1 MSSPD
6 SESASGVVARE
17 ADDAADSHVDIDTG
31 PRLAVSPPTQL
42 TLELPAPPA
51 TAETPLVPVRMVNEW
66 VYCPRLAFLE
76 WVDGEWADSADTEE
90 GRRAHVR
97 TDAGGGKLP
106 APRTTHSARADGGGQ
121 GGGGDADP
129 PPDFA
134 ARSVM
139 LASERLGIIAK
150 MDLIEGEDGAV
161 TPVDTKKGKRPHVA
175 EGAYEPERVQVC
187 AQALILE
194 DAGYTV
200 REGAIWYAGSRE
212 RVRIALDENLR
223 VRTRAAISALRLAAA
238 AGRLPPPLV
247 DSPKCTKCSLAGICL
262 PDEVAFFRR
271 GLAPRPLNPSA
282 DTALPLY
289 VQEPGARVNKSG
301 EALVID
307 AGDQKAEVPIG
318 EVSELVLHGP
328 VSLTTPAVAALLRE
342 EIPVTYA
349 STGGWVLGHT
359 VSTGHRNVAIRI
371 AQYRAAFD
379 ERRCLAFARSLVG
392 AKIRNTRV
400 FLRRNFKA
408 GNEAERDAAL
418 EALARLVDRTA
429 HAATEAEL
437 LGLEGEAAA
446 RYFRLFAT
454 MFGEAARDFP
464 AFAFEKRTRRPPA
477 DPVNAM
483 LSLGYALLTRTWLT
497 VLSAVGFDP
506 YLGFYHRP
514 RFGRPA
520 LALDMMEPLRPV
532 LADSTVIQV
541 INNGEVKADGFVA
554 AGPAVNLKPHAR
566 RAFIA
571 AYERRLDQEV
581 THPVFGYRVSM
592 RRLLEVQARLLAR
605 YLGGEIDDYPHYLV
619 R

>member
-1 MSSPD
+1 MSSLP
-6 SESASGVVARE
+6 EPASAPA
-17 ADDAADSHVDIDTG
+17 
-31 PRLAVSPPTQL
+31 QL

-51 TAETPLVPVRMVNEW
+51 TAETPLLPARMVNEW

-76 WVDGEWADSADTEE
+76 WVDGEWADSGDTEE

-97 TDAGGGKLP
+97 IDSGGGKLP
-106 APRTTHSARADGGGQ
+106 APADAQ
-121 GGGGDADP
+121 EK
-129 PPDFA
+129 PDFV
-134 ARSVM
+134 ARSVT
-139 LASERLGIIAK
+139 LASDKLGIIAK
-150 MDLIEGEDGAV
+150 MDLVEGEDGTV
-161 TPVDTKKGKRPHVA
+161 TPVDTKKGRRPHVP
-175 EGAYEPERVQVC
+175 EGAYEPERVQIC

-194 DAGYTV
+194 DAGYKV
-200 REGAIWYAGSRE
+200 ADGAIWYAGSRE
-212 RVRIALDENLR
+212 RVRIALDEKLR
-223 VRTRAAISALRLAAA
+223 SRTREAISALRLTAA

-262 PDEVAFFRR
+262 PDEVTFFRR

-289 VQEPGARVNKSG
+289 VQEAGARVTKTG
-301 EALVID
+301 EVLVVEAEAGKTEVAL
-307 AGDQKAEVPIG
+307 GD
-318 EVSELVLHGP
+318 VSELVLLGP
-328 VSLTTPAVAALLRE
+328 VSLTTPALGALLRE
-342 EIPVTYA
+342 DIPVTWA
-349 STGGWVLGHT
+349 SSGGWVLGHT
-359 VSTGHRNVAIRI
+359 VSTGHKNVSIRI
-371 AQYRAAFD
+371 AQSRAAFD
-379 ERRCLAFARSLVG
+379 ERRCLSLARGLVA
-392 AKIRNTRV
+392 AKIRNSRV

-408 GNEAERDAAL
+408 GSEAERDAAL
-418 EALARLVDRTA
+418 EALARLADR
-429 HAATEAEL
+429 AARAPGMAEL

-454 MFGEAARDFP
+454 MLGEAAREFP
-464 AFAFEKRTRRPPA
+464 AFSFDKRTRRPPA

-483 LSLGYALLTRTWLT
+483 LSLAYAMLTRTWLA

-506 YLGFYHRP
+506 YLGFYHQP

-520 LALDMMEPLRPV
+520 LALDMMEPFRSI
-532 LADSTVIQV
+532 LADSTVIQA
-541 INNGEVKADGFVA
+541 INNGEVKADGFFA

-571 AYERRLDQEV
+571 TYERRLDQEV

-605 YLGGEIDDYPHYLV
+605 YLAGEIEDYPHYLV

>member
-1 MSSPD
+1 MSFPGI
-6 SESASGVVARE
+6 E
-17 ADDAADSHVDIDTG
+17 
-31 PRLAVSPPTQL
+31 LVSSRPTQL
-42 TLELPAPPA
+42 SLELAAPPA
-51 TAETPLVPVRMVNEW
+51 TSETPLLPARMVNEY

-76 WVDGEWADSADTEE
+76 WVDGEWADSGDTEE
-90 GRRAHVR
+90 GRLAHVR
-97 TDAGGGKLP
+97 VDSGGGKLP
-106 APRTTHSARADGGGQ
+106 APEETDAKPDFVARA
-121 GGGGDADP
+121 
-129 PPDFA
+129 
-134 ARSVM
+134 VT
-139 LASERLGIIAK
+139 LASETLGIIAK
-150 MDLIEGEDGAV
+150 MDLIEGEDGSV

-175 EGAYEPERVQVC
+175 EGAYDPERVQVC

-194 DAGYTV
+194 DAGYRV
-200 REGAIWYAGSRE
+200 ADGAIWYVGSRE
-212 RVRIALDENLR
+212 RVRIALDDALR
-223 VRTRAAISALRLAAA
+223 AKTREAISNLRLAAA

-289 VQEPGARVNKSG
+289 VQEPGARVTKSG
-301 EALVID
+301 ETLVVEAE
-307 AGDQKAEVPIG
+307 AGKTEVAIG
-318 EVSELVLHGP
+318 DVSELVLHGP
-328 VSLTTPAVAALLRE
+328 ISLTTPAIGALLRE
-342 EIPVTYA
+342 EIPVTWA
-349 STGGWVLGHT
+349 SSGGWVLGHT

-371 AQYRAAFD
+371 EQFRAAFD
-379 ERRCLAFARSLVG
+379 ERRCLAFARSLVV
-392 AKIRNTRV
+392 AKIRNSRV

-408 GNEAERDAAL
+408 GDEAERDAAL
-418 EALARLVDRTA
+418 EALARLADRAA
-429 HAATEAEL
+429 HAVTENEL
-437 LGLEGEAAA
+437 LGFEGEAAA

-454 MFGEAARDFP
+454 MFGEAAGDFP
-464 AFAFEKRTRRPPA
+464 EFSFEKRTRRPPA

-483 LSLGYALLTRTWLT
+483 LSFAYAMLTRTWLT

-506 YLGFYHRP
+506 YLGFYHHP

-520 LALDMMEPLRPV
+520 LALDMMEPFRPI

-541 INNGEVKADGFVA
+541 VNNGEVKADGFAA

-571 AYERRLDQEV
+571 AYERRLEQEV

-605 YLGGEIDDYPHYLV
+605 HLAGEIEDYPHYLV

>member
-1 MSSPD
+1 MPASD
-6 SESASGVVARE
+6 SASVPAIE
-17 ADDAADSHVDIDTG
+17 ANGGLPS
-31 PRLAVSPPTQL
+31 RLEISAPKQL
-42 TLELPAPPA
+42 TFELPAPPA
-51 TAETPLVPVRMVNEW
+51 TAETPLVPVRMVNEY

-76 WVDGEWADSADTEE
+76 WVDGEWADSGDTEE
-90 GRRAHVR
+90 GRRVHVR
-97 TDAGGGKLP
+97 VDTGGGKLP
-106 APRTTHSARADGGGQ
+106 AP
-121 GGGGDADP
+121 DAVDVK
-129 PPDFA
+129 PDFV
-134 ARSVM
+134 ARSVT

-150 MDLIEGEDGAV
+150 MDLVEGEDGTV
-161 TPVDTKKGKRPHVA
+161 TPIDTKKGKRPHVA

-194 DAGYTV
+194 DAGYKV
-200 REGAIWYAGSRE
+200 SEGAIWYAGSRE
-212 RVRIALDENLR
+212 RVCIALDDELR
-223 VRTRAAISALRLAAA
+223 ARTRAAISELRLAAA

-271 GLAPRPLNPSA
+271 GLAPRALNPSA

-289 VQEPGARVNKSG
+289 VQEPGARVTKSG
-301 EALVID
+301 EVLVIET
-307 AGDQKAEVPIG
+307 QESKTQVPIG

-328 VSLTTPAVAALLRE
+328 VSLTTPALGALLRE

-379 ERRCLAFARSLVG
+379 ERRSLAFARTLVA
-392 AKIRNTRV
+392 AKIRNSRV
-400 FLRRNFKA
+400 LLRRNFKA
-408 GNEAERDAAL
+408 GDEAERDATLQSLTRIADRAL
-418 EALARLVDRTA
+418 
-429 HAATEAEL
+429 HAPTEAEL

-446 RYFRLFAT
+446 RYFRLFST
-454 MFGEAARDFP
+454 MFGTAARDFP
-464 AFAFEKRTRRPPA
+464 EFAFDRRTRRPPA
-477 DPVNAM
+477 DPINAM

-520 LALDMMEPLRPV
+520 LALDMMESFRSI
-532 LADSTVIQV
+532 LADSAVIQA
-541 INNGEVKADGFVA
+541 INNGEVKPDGFVTSGA
-554 AGPAVNLKPHAR
+554 AVNLKPHAR
-566 RAFIA
+566 RAFLA
-571 AYERRLDQEV
+571 GYERRLDQEV

-592 RRLLEVQARLLAR
+592 RRLLEVQARLLGR
-605 YLGGEIDDYPHYLV
+605 YLCGEIDDYPHYLV

>member
-1 MSSPD
+1 MSPA
-6 SESASGVVARE
+6 ASQLE
-17 ADDAADSHVDIDTG
+17 NLIDYEQSST
-31 PRLAVSPPTQL
+31 TQL
-42 TLELPAPPA
+42 TLDLPAPPA
-51 TAETPLVPVRMVNEW
+51 TGETPLVPVRMVNEW

-76 WVDGEWADSADTEE
+76 WVDGEWADTADTEE

-97 TDAGGGKLP
+97 VDAGGGKLP
-106 APRTTHSARADGGGQ
+106 PPADIEAR
-121 GGGGDADP
+121 
-129 PPDFA
+129 PDFV
-134 ARSVM
+134 ARSVT

-150 MDLIEGEDGAV
+150 IDLVDASDGTV

-175 EGAYEPERVQVC
+175 EAAYEPERVQVC

-194 DAGYTV
+194 DAGYRV
-200 REGAIWYAGSRE
+200 AEGAIWYAGSRE
-212 RVRIALDENLR
+212 RVRVMLDDELR
-223 VRTRAAISALRLAAA
+223 TKTLAAISELRLAAA
-238 AGRLPPPLV
+238 SGRMPPPLV
-247 DSPKCTKCSLAGICL
+247 DSPKCTRCALAGICL
-262 PDEVAFFRR
+262 PDEVNFFRR
-271 GLAPRPLNPSA
+271 GLTPRPLNPAA

-289 VQEPGARVNKSG
+289 VQEPGARVTKSG
-301 EALVID
+301 EVLVIETD
-307 AGDQKAEVPIG
+307 ESKAEVPLG

-328 VSLTTPAVAALLRE
+328 VSLTTPAIAALLRE

-359 VSTGHRNVAIRI
+359 VSTGHRNVALRI

-379 ERRCLAFARSLVG
+379 ERRCLAFARALVA
-392 AKIRNTRV
+392 AKIKNARV

-408 GNEAERDAAL
+408 GDEAARDGAL
-418 EALARLVDRTA
+418 ETMAHLAGRAA
-429 HAATEAEL
+429 HAPSTAEL
-437 LGLEGEAAA
+437 LGIEGEAAA
-446 RYFRLFAT
+446 QYFRLFTA
-454 MFGEAARDFP
+454 MLGNCAREFP
-464 AFAFEKRTRRPPA
+464 EFQFEKRTRRPPA
-477 DPVNAM
+477 DPVNAL

-497 VLSAVGFDP
+497 TLSAVGFDA
-506 YLGFYHRP
+506 YLGFYHKP

-520 LALDMMEPLRPV
+520 LALDMMEPFRPI
-532 LADSTVIQV
+532 LADSAVIQV
-541 INNGEVKADGFVA
+541 INNGEVKPDGFFR

-605 YLGGEIDDYPHYLV
+605 HLQGEIDEYPHYLV

>member
-1 MSSPD
+1 MEAPTAHAD
-6 SESASGVVARE
+6 APAPAAR
-17 ADDAADSHVDIDTG
+17 APKPPA
-31 PRLAVSPPTQL
+31 PTQL

-51 TAETPLVPVRMVNEW
+51 TEDTPLVPVRMVNEW

-76 WVDGEWADSADTEE
+76 WVDGEWADSGDTEE
-90 GRRAHVR
+90 GRRVHVR
-97 TDAGGGKLP
+97 VDAGGGRLP
-106 APRTTHSARADGGGQ
+106 SA
-121 GGGGDADP
+121 DATEER
-129 PPDFA
+129 PDFT
-134 ARSVM
+134 ARSVT
-139 LASERLGIIAK
+139 LGSERLGIIAR
-150 MDLIEGEDGAV
+150 MDLIEGEDGSV

-200 REGAIWYAGSRE
+200 SEGAIWYAGSRE
-212 RVRIALDENLR
+212 RVRIALDEVLR
-223 VRTRAAISALRLAAA
+223 ARTRAAISELRLTAA

-247 DSPKCTKCSLAGICL
+247 DSPKCARCSLAGICL

-289 VQEPGARVNKSG
+289 VQQPGARVSKSG
-301 EALVID
+301 EVLVVEAD
-307 AGDQKAEVPIG
+307 GSKTEVPLG
-318 EVSELVLHGP
+318 DVSELVLHGP
-328 VSLTTPAVAALLRE
+328 VSLTTPAVGALLRQ
-342 EIPVTYA
+342 EIPITYA
-349 STGGWVLGHT
+349 SSGGWVLGHT
-359 VSTGHRNVAIRI
+359 VSTGHRNVAIRM

-379 ERRCLAFARSLVG
+379 ERSSLAFARTLVT
-392 AKIRNTRV
+392 AKIRNARV
-400 FLRRNFKA
+400 FLRRNFKT
-408 GNEAERDAAL
+408 GNAAERDGAL
-418 EALARLVDRTA
+418 EALARLADRA
-429 HAATEAEL
+429 HHAATVPEL
-437 LGLEGEAAA
+437 LGIEGEAAA
-446 RYFRLFAT
+446 RYFRQFNT
-454 MFGEAARDFP
+454 MLGEAAREFP

-483 LSLGYALLTRTWLT
+483 LSLGYTLLTRTWLT

-520 LALDMMEPLRPV
+520 LALDMMEPFRPI
-532 LADSTVIQV
+532 LADSTVLQV
-541 INNGEVKADGFVA
+541 INNGEVKADAFLS
-554 AGPAVNLKPHAR
+554 AGPAVNLKAHAR

-571 AYERRLDQEV
+571 AYERRLQQEV

-592 RRLLEVQARLLAR
+592 RRLIEVQARLLAR
-605 YLGGEIDDYPHYLV
+605 YLEGEIDEYPHYLV

>member
-1 MSSPD
+1 M
-6 SESASGVVARE
+6 A
-17 ADDAADSHVDIDTG
+17 
-31 PRLAVSPPTQL
+31 SPPVELAAPENAFSPPIVRSREDQL
-42 TLELPAPPA
+42 AFDLPAPPW
-51 TAETPLVPVRMVNEW
+51 TGDTPLVPVRMVNEW

-76 WVDGEWADSADTEE
+76 WVDGEWADSGDTEE

-97 TDAGGGKLP
+97 VDAGGGRLP
-106 APRTTHSARADGGGQ
+106 APDETDER
-121 GGGGDADP
+121 
-129 PPDFA
+129 PDFI
-134 ARSVM
+134 ARSVT

-150 MDLIEGEDGAV
+150 MDVIDGEGGSV

-175 EGAYEPERVQVC
+175 EGAYDPERVQVC

-200 REGAIWYAGSRE
+200 ADGAIWYAGSRE
-212 RVRIALDENLR
+212 RVRIVLDEALR
-223 VRTRAAISALRLAAA
+223 ALTRAAIADLRLAAA
-238 AGRLPPPLV
+238 AGRVPPPLV

-289 VQEPGARVNKSG
+289 VQEPGARVSKSG
-301 EALVID
+301 EVLVVQTEE
-307 AGDQKAEVPIG
+307 QKTEVPIG
-318 EVSELVLHGP
+318 DVSELVLLGP
-328 VSLTTPAVAALLRE
+328 VSLTTPALGALLRE
-342 EIPVTYA
+342 EVPVTYA

-359 VSTGHRNVAIRI
+359 VSTGTRNVAIRI

-379 ERRCLAFARSLVG
+379 ARRCLDLARSLVA
-392 AKIRNTRV
+392 AKIRNSRV
-400 FLRRNFKA
+400 FLRRNAKA
-408 GNEAERDAAL
+408 GDESDRDAAL
-418 EALARLVDRTA
+418 EALSRLADRA
-429 HAATEAEL
+429 VYAPSEPEL
-437 LGLEGEAAA
+437 LGIEGEAAA

-454 MFGEAARDFP
+454 MLGDSARGFP
-464 AFAFEKRTRRPPA
+464 EFAFDKRTRRPPA
-477 DPVNAM
+477 DPVNAL
-483 LSLGYALLTRTWLT
+483 LSLGYTLLARTWLT
-497 VLSAVGFDP
+497 TLSAVGLDP

-520 LALDMMEPLRPV
+520 LALDMMEPFRAI
-532 LADSTVIQV
+532 LADSAVIQV
-541 INNGEVKADGFVA
+541 INNGEVKADGFIA
-554 AGPAVNLKPHAR
+554 AGPAVSLKAHAR

-605 YLGGEIDDYPHYLV
+605 HLDGEIADYPHYLV

>member
-1 MSSPD
+1 MRLHWGLLRMSS
-6 SESASGVVARE
+6 SACDE
-17 ADDAADSHVDIDTG
+17 ADADSAFE
-31 PRLAVSPPTQL
+31 PRLPPSTQL
-42 TLELPAPPA
+42 TLDLPAPPA
-51 TAETPLVPVRMVNEW
+51 AAETPLVPVRMVNEW

-76 WVDGEWADSADTEE
+76 WVDGEWADSGDTEE

-97 TDAGGGKLP
+97 VDAGGGKLP
-106 APRTTHSARADGGGQ
+106 ASAETADK
-121 GGGGDADP
+121 
-129 PPDFA
+129 PDFT
-134 ARSVM
+134 ARSVT

-150 MDLIEGEDGAV
+150 IDLIDGEGGAV

-187 AQALILE
+187 AQGLILE

-200 REGAIWYAGSRE
+200 TEGAIWYAGSRE
-212 RVRIALDENLR
+212 RVRIALDDELR
-223 VRTRAAISALRLAAA
+223 AKTRAAISDLRLAAA

-262 PDEVAFFRR
+262 PDEVTFFRR

-289 VQEPGARVNKSG
+289 VQEPGARVSKSG
-301 EALVID
+301 EMLVVETDEQKTEVSI
-307 AGDQKAEVPIG
+307 GD
-318 EVSELVLHGP
+318 VSELVLHGP
-328 VSLTTPAVAALLRE
+328 VSLTTPALGALLRE

-349 STGGWVLGHT
+349 STSGWVLGHT
-359 VSTGHRNVAIRI
+359 VSTGHKNVAIRI

-379 ERRCLAFARSLVG
+379 ERRCLAFARNLVA
-392 AKIRNTRV
+392 AKVKNSRV
-400 FLRRNFKA
+400 FLRRNFKV
-408 GNEAERDAAL
+408 GNETERDAAL
-418 EALARLVDRTA
+418 DALSRLAGR
-429 HAATEAEL
+429 AAYAPTEAEL
-437 LGLEGEAAA
+437 LGIEGEAAA

-454 MFGEAARDFP
+454 MFGDAARDFP
-464 AFAFEKRTRRPPA
+464 EFAFDKRTRRPPA

-483 LSLGYALLTRTWLT
+483 LSLGYTLLTRTWLT

-506 YLGFYHRP
+506 YLAFYHRP

-520 LALDMMEPLRPV
+520 LALDMMEPFRSI

-541 INNGEVKADGFVA
+541 INNGEVKSDAFVT

-571 AYERRLDQEV
+571 AYERRLEQEV

-605 YLGGEIDDYPHYLV
+605 YLDGEIDDYPHYLV